1 MAGVLVV
8 GLRRER
14 FNGLG
19 VGVKDYLCGIS
30 NRRQRFCSTLVWEFV
45 QLYVGII
52 EVNCCDK
59 MKLYFNISDY

>member
-30 NRRQRFCSTLVWEFV
+30 NRRQRFHSTLVWEFV
-45 QLYVGII
+45 
-52 EVNCCDK
+52 
-59 MKLYFNISDY
+59 

>member
-30 NRRQRFCSTLVWEFV
+30 HRRQRFHSTLVWEFV
-45 QLYVGII
+45 
-52 EVNCCDK
+52 
-59 MKLYFNISDY
+59 